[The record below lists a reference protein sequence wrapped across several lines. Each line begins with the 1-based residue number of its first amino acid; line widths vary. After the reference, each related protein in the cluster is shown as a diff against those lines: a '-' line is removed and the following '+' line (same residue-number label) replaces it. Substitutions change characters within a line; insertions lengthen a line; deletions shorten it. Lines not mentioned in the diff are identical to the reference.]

1 MASVWCSSTTSC
13 QFDLHLLH
21 EDVVATYLAV
31 SHLRRVLVPSG
42 HTSSSET
49 WPSNVPHIQQSKSC
63 GVDGKSFMFSLL
75 FAVLPALVVTLTRN
89 QLPDLYKWHLYM
101 LNNGQVQCDN
111 STIKKL
117 EFEFHSVGWGNYVNP
132 PNDQY
137 KLDSVKSQT
146 IHGFMSI
153 LDSQINQNAPVF
165 ARSSTPTLSPPQLK
179 FLENLPTVMV
189 FSCLQKFIQWLKD
202 GMYDF
207 HTLPFTLKTH
217 LPLEDLRNGRS

>member
-1 MASVWCSSTTSC
+1 MSGPSDPFAGSALGTMASVWCSSTTSC

-31 SHLRRVLVPSG
+31 SHLWRVLVPSG

-63 GVDGKSFMFSLL
+63 GVDGKSSMFSLL

-89 QLPDLYKWHLYM
+89 QLPDLFKWHLYM

-117 EFEFHSVGWGNYVNP
+117 EFEFHSVGYLTLFWRLC
-132 PNDQY
+132 
-137 KLDSVKSQT
+137 KL
-146 IHGFMSI
+146 
-153 LDSQINQNAPVF
+153 
-165 ARSSTPTLSPPQLK
+165 
-179 FLENLPTVMV
+179 
-189 FSCLQKFIQWLKD
+189 
-202 GMYDF
+202 
-207 HTLPFTLKTH
+207 
-217 LPLEDLRNGRS
+217 